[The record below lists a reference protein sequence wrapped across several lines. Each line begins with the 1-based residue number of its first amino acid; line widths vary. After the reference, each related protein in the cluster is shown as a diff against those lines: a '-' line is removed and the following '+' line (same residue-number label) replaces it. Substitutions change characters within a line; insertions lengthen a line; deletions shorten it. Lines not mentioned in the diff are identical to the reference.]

1 MPFPSHP
8 RARVDGSILAQ
19 PWYHQW
25 LPRVRVDFWLKTL
38 GITAFI
44 WGFFL
49 AYFWL
54 LRNPVFAVRVMP
66 ITPVDEWV
74 EFAPASIGLYL
85 TLWVYVTLPPTLLI
99 DRVQLVRYGL
109 AAGALCL
116 FGLAVFLVWPTAVP
130 GGLVAEERLA
140 SAGFSLLKGIDAAG
154 NACPSLHV
162 ATAVFSAIWL
172 DRILL
177 AMRGGSLV
185 RAVNV
190 AWGFGISYSTL
201 ATKQH
206 VFIDALAGGAL
217 GAIAAALSLVWISR
231 QPPGIR

>member
-1 MPFPSHP
+1 MPFPSLP
-8 RARVDGSILAQ
+8 RARVDGSILVL
-19 PWYHQW
+19 PWYQQW
-25 LPRVRVDFWLKTL
+25 LPRIRVDFWLKTL

-44 WGFFL
+44 WGFFV

-54 LRNPVFAVRVMP
+54 LRNPLFAVMTMP
-66 ITPVDEWV
+66 TTLVDDWIV
-74 EFAPASIGLYL
+74 FAPASLGLYL
-85 TLWVYVTLPPTLLI
+85 TLWVYVTLPPTLMV
-99 DRVQLVRYGL
+99 DRVQLVRYGV

-116 FGLAVFLVWPTAVP
+116 SGLIFFLLWPTAVP
-130 GGLVAEERLA
+130 AGLVSDELLA

-172 DRILL
+172 DRVL
-177 AMRGGSLV
+177 MQMNGG
-185 RAVNV
+185 RAIRSVNV
-190 AWGFGISYSTL
+190 AWCVGIAYSTL

-206 VFIDALAGGAL
+206 VFLDALAGGIL
-217 GAIAAALSLVWISR
+217 GAIAAVLSLIWISR